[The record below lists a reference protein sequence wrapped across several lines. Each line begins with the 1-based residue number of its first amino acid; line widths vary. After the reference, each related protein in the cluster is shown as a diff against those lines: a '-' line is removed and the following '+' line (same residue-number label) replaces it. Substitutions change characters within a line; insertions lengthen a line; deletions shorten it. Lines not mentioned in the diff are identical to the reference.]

1 MRHEIEHRSTNRIDD
16 VVSAKLQACCINF
29 NDEIKTLFG
38 AQYALERRLP
48 IALQFVAFSPVQRSI
63 LKRTGR
69 LPHHVVTM
77 MEDFEHHLT
86 PEQQAD
92 RRYAYRVFMITKTAN
107 RAPSSDLAVE
117 IVPPGSEI
125 SEKFNIAL
133 KEVEKRKYLPS
144 EIVKQI
150 QAEGWDRFTMKS
162 HTDLWQKLEAKNPAK
177 AYGTIAVGK
186 TWC

>member
-1 MRHEIEHRSTNRIDD
+1 
-16 VVSAKLQACCINF
+16 
-29 NDEIKTLFG
+29 
-38 AQYALERRLP
+38 
-48 IALQFVAFSPVQRSI
+48 
-63 LKRTGR
+63 
-69 LPHHVVTM
+69 M